1 MGLKFSKLEPVQF
14 GDIVVTPEIDEET
27 KLRLYGISFGTLEGV
42 KEGIEVMSSCFKE
55 KSKIEDVKEFMTT
68 MSNYELNQ
76 LQAYLMGGQAMLDK
90 LEKQIDAAITK
101 ELA

>member
-14 GDIVVTPEIDEET
+14 GDIVAMPEVSEET
-27 KLRLYGISFGTLEGV
+27 KLRLYGLSFSTLEQTN
-42 KEGIEVMSSCFKE
+42 EAIDLMSSCFKDKQSE
-55 KSKIEDVKEFMTT
+55 IKEFMKT
-68 MSNYELNQ
+68 MNNYELNQ
-76 LQAYLMGGQAMLDK
+76 LQAYLMGGQALLEK